1 MAHLS
6 PLFYF
11 LVLFAIAIV
20 AGTFG
25 AMLGLGGGVFIVPLL
40 TVPFGLDIHYAVG
53 ASIVSVIATSSGS
66 AARYVRDRM
75 TNLRLG
81 MLLEVATTIGA
92 VTGALVSSLLPVAV
106 LFLVFGAVL
115 LYAAVSMLKPL
126 AGGTVTAAPQHHW
139 FPVAGSYYDPAAA
152 RTVQYEVRA
161 LPVGFVLSS
170 VAGGIS
176 GLLGVGG
183 GVLKVPVMD
192 LVMGVP
198 IKAAAATSSFMVGV
212 TAAASAAV
220 YFARGDINP
229 FIAAPVA
236 MGVLVGTRGGTWLAR
251 QLPGA
256 TVRRIFAIV
265 LLALASQMLLKGVRG
280 G

>member
-1 MAHLS
+1 MGHLS
-6 PLFYF
+6 PLLYF

-25 AMLGLGGGVFIVPLL
+25 ALLGLGGGVFIVPLL
-40 TVPFGLDIHYAVG
+40 TILFQLDIRYAVG

-81 MLLEVATTIGA
+81 MFLEVATTIGA
-92 VTGALVSSLLPVAV
+92 VAGAFVAAYLPVLV
-106 LFLVFGAVL
+106 LFLVFGFVL
-115 LYAAVSMLKPL
+115 LYAAVSMLRPL
-126 AGGTVTAAPQHHW
+126 PEGRVEATPRRHLL
-139 FPVAGSYYDPAAA
+139 PVAGSYYDPAAG
-152 RTVQYEVRA
+152 RTIAYDVRA
-161 LPVGFVLSS
+161 LPLGFALSS
-170 VAGGIS
+170 VAGGVS

-220 YFARGDINP
+220 YFARGDIDP

-236 MGVLVGTRGGTWLAR
+236 LGVLVGTRGGTALAR
-251 QLPGA
+251 RLPGG
-256 TVRRIFAIV
+256 TVRRIFAVV
-265 LLALASQMLLKGVRG
+265 LLLLSAQMLVKGALG